1 MALFDC
7 ASNEKCCSVDGGQ
20 GIGPL
25 FSSPPRGIW
34 QLKNPHPREFAIQGK
49 KNTNARGSAPGGGGG
64 LGAGGI
70 DWCIASVSESQYK
83 QKHSD
88 DDVCYSDDPGE
99 FQTTG
104 VFLHA

>member
-1 MALFDC
+1 MDFSVHAGALEL
-7 ASNEKCCSVDGGQ
+7 N
-20 GIGPL
+20 
-25 FSSPPRGIW
+25 FSS
-34 QLKNPHPREFAIQGK
+34 LEFKQV
-49 KNTNARGSAPGGGGG
+49 T
-64 LGAGGI
+64 
-70 DWCIASVSESQYK
+70 SVSESQYK